1 MPKRKYGT
9 SLYRRGKRPRRGR
22 RGAFKRR
29 PTRSRLGKP
38 SRGLRQSTYMFK
50 RRITQVVD
58 LSTISNSGWI
68 KSSENALYRQ
78 WVFKLADLDG
88 GGQTTDFTN
97 LFRRYK
103 INAVKVELAFSNT
116 GSIPATNGSTPS
128 NYQLQVYTMGNR
140 SGRTEEDMTEQNFL
154 NTQASS
160 KRLALNGGKPL
171 KYYMKLNQ
179 LAETYASITNTDY
192 CVQKPRYVSTG
203 ETGCE
208 HYGLNMLINRVDGEP
223 LTTGI
228 TSPQHMRMTMT
239 YYMSFKGVE

>member
-1 MPKRKYGT
+1 MHRGRKRA
-9 SLYRRGKRPRRGR
+9 RRGR
-22 RGAFKRR
+22 RPAFKRR
-29 PTRSRLGKP
+29 QTRSKLGKP

-58 LSTISNSGWI
+58 LSGSSNSGWV
-68 KSSENALYRQ
+68 KSSENALFRQ
-78 WVFKLADLDG
+78 WVFKLADLDSASA
-88 GGQTTDFTN
+88 TDFTH
-97 LFRRYK
+97 LFKRYK
-103 INAVKVELAFSNT
+103 INAVKVELSFSNT
-116 GSIPATNGSTPS
+116 QSAPDGTNPG
-128 NYQLQVYTMGNR
+128 NYQIQVYTMLNR
-140 SGRTEEDMTEQNFL
+140 SGRTEENMTEQMFL

-171 KYYMKLNQ
+171 KYYMKVNQ
-179 LAETYASITNTDY
+179 LAETYASATNTDY

-208 HYGLNMLINRVDGEP
+208 HYGLNMYVNRVDGEP

-228 TSPQHMRMTMT
+228 LSAQHMRMTMT